1 MESKNE
7 LTGLIVQV
15 PRSYKKKLKEIS
27 VAQDTSMTQ
36 LVLEALETTYKEL
49 KEIGHAKKQ

>member
-1 MESKNE
+1 MESKHE

-15 PRSYKKKLKEIS
+15 PRSYKKRLKEIS

>member
-1 MESKNE
+1 MESKHE

-15 PRSYKKKLKEIS
+15 PRSYKKRLKEIS

-36 LVLEALETTYKEL
+36 LVLEALETT
-49 KEIGHAKKQ
+49 

>member
-7 LTGLIVQV
+7 FTSLIVQV

-27 VAQDTSMTQ
+27 VAQDTSMSQ
-36 LVLEALETTYKEL
+36 LILESLEMTYKEL
-49 KEIGHAKKQ
+49 KAIGHAKKQ